1 MAGFDWE
8 AWQGIVAPAGTP
20 KEIVA
25 LLAAELQKIV
35 ATPEFKEQLFKFGMD
50 PLPPQT
56 PEQFAAT
63 IKAELPRWAKA
74 IKDSGAK
81 VDCQ

>member
-1 MAGFDWE
+1 M
-8 AWQGIVAPAGTP
+8 
-20 KEIVA
+20 
-25 LLAAELQKIV
+25 

-81 VDCQ
+81 VD